1 MQDPEK
7 KAPVFGSEVL
17 RLETPEHRTHRR
29 RRSLFATL
37 LGVVMAANLIYG
49 GCDSM
54 QTGEWVY
61 FRKDMMELP
70 GWLVLAGG
78 VMMLGLCIWQ
88 LGRLATGKD

>member
-1 MQDPEK
+1 MQDPDKE
-7 KAPVFGSEVL
+7 APVFGSEVL
-17 RLETPEHRTHRR
+17 RLETPEHRRHRR

-37 LGVVMAANLIYG
+37 LGVVMSASLIYG
-49 GCDSM
+49 GYDSM

-78 VMMLGLCIWQ
+78 AVMLGLCIWQ
-88 LGRLATGKD
+88 LIRLAAGKD